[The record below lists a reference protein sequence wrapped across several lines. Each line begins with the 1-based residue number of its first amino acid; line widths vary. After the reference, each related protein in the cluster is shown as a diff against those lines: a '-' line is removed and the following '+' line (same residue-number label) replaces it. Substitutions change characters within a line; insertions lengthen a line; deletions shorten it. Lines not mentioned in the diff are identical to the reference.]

1 MMEWQLNPID
11 MVRLRGRPC
20 GEAPVA
26 TLEVKRQAE
35 GVAERFGGEHLV
47 DRARGAHPS
56 VADQQ
61 HVGEARGDLL
71 GVMGDQHLRR
81 TGRIGTKC
89 VEPSQQV
96 FATAQVE
103 AG

>member
-47 DRARGAHPS
+47 DRARGAHLPS
-56 VADQQ
+56 RINSTWVK
-61 HVGEARGDLL
+61 L
-71 GVMGDQHLRR
+71 GGISS
-81 TGRIGTKC
+81 G
-89 VEPSQQV
+89 
-96 FATAQVE
+96 
-103 AG
+103 